1 MIFSIVLFSCFKKK
15 IDFIHVGRKPYSCE
29 VCSARF
35 SDPSSKRRHEKEHVG
50 SKPYVCQ
57 LCFES
62 FKRGGQLKTHLSRK
76 HTNQKEEAQVIQK
89 DGLLQFIYKDGN
101 SQSIP
106 VSLQADNFE
115 QVKDKKI
122 VKLIK
127 DLNNKMVQHVQIPLP
142 QDGEGDTNM
151 DELGTIETVVLDT
164 EQQNNETMI
173 IQNSITG
180 LSVDNTGQNIQIET
194 NNGGEET
201 VITIAE
207 VQDLQEVSGSEV
219 PVEYLQIIEGVIPES
234 SNQEVVILPYNQ
246 GEETPMEQATIIEEE
261 IEQVNKEISHTERNQ
276 LLDGQEVDN
285 QGIDYVTNPDFNSQQ
300 YYNWLSSF
308 TELCKVMPMPLDLSL
323 FQKINQVHKTLS
335 DVMATPSGVVADKD
349 NFKILMN
356 ISQELNTIIN
366 EHLFN
371 VMQNLKSEK

>member
-1 MIFSIVLFSCFKKK
+1 M
-15 IDFIHVGRKPYSCE
+15 
-29 VCSARF
+29 
-35 SDPSSKRRHEKEHVG
+35 
-50 SKPYVCQ
+50 CQ

-76 HTNQKEEAQVIQK
+76 HTNQKDEAQVIQK

-173 IQNSITG
+173 IQNSISG

-246 GEETPMEQATIIEEE
+246 GEETPMEQATIIEE
-261 IEQVNKEISHTERNQ
+261 IEQVNKEVTQSERNQ
-276 LLDGQEVDN
+276 LLDGDGQSHDN

-371 VMQNLKSEK
+371 VMQNLKSEKEGCA